1 MSVDEHNRRYEEAM
15 STLAELAA
23 KHQLRAPR
31 LEESFVLLDKLI
43 HKARLERRKK
53 NGEQPDGSS
62 GECC

>member
-31 LEESFVLLDKLI
+31 LEESFALLDKLI
-43 HKARLERRKK
+43 RKARRDRRKK
-53 NGEQPDGSS
+53 NGEQPNGGS
-62 GECC
+62 GEDC